1 VLATHVGPGAWAVF
15 YQVEDGPAESDG
27 VAVGGEAQGTG
38 E

>member
-15 YQVEDGPAESDG
+15 YQVEDGPDERPGG
-27 VAVGGEAQGTG
+27 VAEGTR